1 MGMTPAEAGAL
12 FVALALLAA
21 LPSLSVLTVVLRA
34 ATHGRAQGVAT
45 AAGIVAGDM
54 VWLAVALAGLAL
66 LARLPSGVLLALQL
80 MAALWLLWLAR
91 ALWRRAGPHATAVAT
106 DGDSLCAG
114 FMAGLLLTLADHK
127 AALFYLGFL
136 PAFVDLATLG
146 MADVLLILLLTL
158 LAVGGVKLAYALAAA
173 PLGRLLQG
181 RAASRLSQLAAGL
194 LGAAALLLLWRAGAG
209 LGA

>member
-1 MGMTPAEAGAL
+1 MGMTPADAGAL
-12 FVALALLAA
+12 FVALAVLAA

-54 VWLAVALAGLAL
+54 VWLAVALAGLSV
-66 LARLPSGVLLALQL
+66 LARLPSVFLLALQL
-80 MAALWLLWLAR
+80 LAALWLLWLAR
-91 ALWRRAGPHATAVAT
+91 ALWRTAGTRVAAVDT
-106 DGDSLCAG
+106 GGQSLSAG

-158 LAVGGVKLAYALAAA
+158 LAVGGVKLAYASRGAARPPVA
-173 PLGRLLQG
+173 G

-194 LGAAALLLLWRAGAG
+194 LGAAALLLLWRACSGPSG
-209 LGA
+209 